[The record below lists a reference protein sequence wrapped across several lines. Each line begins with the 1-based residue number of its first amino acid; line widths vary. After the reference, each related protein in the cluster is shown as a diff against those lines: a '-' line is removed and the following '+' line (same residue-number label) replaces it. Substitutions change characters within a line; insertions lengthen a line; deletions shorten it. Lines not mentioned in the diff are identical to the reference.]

1 MKKYS
6 YNGVVNFYKGAGLS
20 SNSAMQKVR
29 HIFDKAKAG
38 HTGTLDPDAVGVLPI
53 VLGKSTKLS
62 DYIMSDEKEY
72 RAEVKLGVRTDTLDL
87 SGTVL
92 STDETVVPQERVLEV
107 INSFKKEYEQLPPM
121 YSAIKIN
128 GQKLYDLARNGIEV
142 ERQKRL
148 VNIIDIKV
156 IEIVD
161 DFTYII
167 DVTCSKGTYIR
178 SLCSD
183 IGEELGVGASMGK
196 LIRQRTGDFKI
207 EDAYTIEQL
216 LELKEK
222 GELISAVIPPEI
234 LLSSYKKVVC
244 KKTAEK
250 FLVNGNK
257 LDIKFIE
264 SDETLIKDEKYLVY
278 FENDLI
284 GLYANDGAFLS
295 PEIILFDFNSK

>member
-1 MKKYS
+1 MKKNS
-6 YNGVVNFYKGAGLS
+6 YNGVVNFYKEAGLS
-20 SNSAMQKVR
+20 SNTAMQKVR

-53 VLGKSTKLS
+53 VLGKSTRLS

-72 RAEVKLGVRTDTLDL
+72 RAELKLGVRTDTLDL

-92 STDETVVPQERVLEV
+92 STDETLIPSDKVISI
-107 INSFKKEYEQLPPM
+107 INSFQKEYEQLPPM

-128 GQKLYDLARNGIEV
+128 GKKLYDLARNGVEV
-142 ERQKRL
+142 ERKKRL
-148 VNIIDIKV
+148 VNIIKINVVEK
-156 IEIVD
+156 VD

-196 LIRQRTGDFKI
+196 LIRQRTGDFKL
-207 EDAYTIEQL
+207 EDAYTLEQL

-222 GELISAVIPPEI
+222 GELESAVITPDK
-234 LLSSYKKVVC
+234 LLAQYKKVVC
-244 KKTAEK
+244 KSLAEK

-257 LDIKFIE
+257 LDNKFIE
-264 SDETLIKDEKYLVY
+264 SDEVLIKNDKYLVY
-278 FENDLI
+278 YEDDLI
-284 GLYANDGAFLS
+284 GLYINDGAFLS